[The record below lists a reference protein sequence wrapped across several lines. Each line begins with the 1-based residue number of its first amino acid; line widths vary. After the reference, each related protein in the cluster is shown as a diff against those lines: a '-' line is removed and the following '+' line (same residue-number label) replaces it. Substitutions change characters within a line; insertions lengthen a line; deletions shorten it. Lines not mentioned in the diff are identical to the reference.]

1 MSALDSLGPVARRR
15 APLSHT
21 RAALARGRLGV
32 GFLGGSIT
40 APQARNCWAE
50 SFGAWLSQAH
60 PEIRLTLT
68 NAALGATGSDLAV
81 FRVQAE
87 IIQRGCD
94 LVLVEYAV
102 NDFDQPTAR
111 RQRTREGLLR
121 QLAEAPCDVVLVHT
135 FRSEMLAEMDAGR
148 VPASIAEFEVLAGHY
163 GLNSIWMGLASL
175 REVRRGL
182 MTMADWLPDGLHP
195 GPQGSLSY
203 ARSVIAALAS
213 EFSADPA
220 GVEAPRSAARPEPL
234 DAGSWEHVELVP
246 LGEAE
251 RHGPW
256 TLGAWPSC
264 PGMTVALHTS
274 APAAGLRF
282 GFNGRGLV
290 LGFDFGRDSGEVRFR
305 LDGGPWRE
313 TRRARPDWVGAS
325 GWFRPEV
332 IADDLPPG
340 RHRFELATVHRAAA
354 LGGGTETT
362 LGFLGVIK

>member
-1 MSALDSLGPVARRR
+1 MSALDALGPVARRR

-40 APQARNCWAE
+40 APQARNCWPE

-60 PEIRLTLT
+60 PEIRLTFT

-102 NDFDQPTAR
+102 NDFDQPTPR

-121 QLAEAPCDVVLVHT
+121 QLASASCDVVLVHT
-135 FRSEMLAEMDAGR
+135 FRPEMLAEMDAGR

-175 REVRRGL
+175 REVRSGR
-182 MTMADWLPDGLHP
+182 MTMAGWLPDGLHP
-195 GPQGSLSY
+195 GPDGSLSY
-203 ARSVIAALAS
+203 ARSVSAAFAPEL
-213 EFSADPA
+213 SAAPA
-220 GVEAPRSAARPEPL
+220 AADAPSPTARPEPL
-234 DAGSWEHVELVP
+234 DPGAWEQVELMP
-246 LGEAE
+246 LGSAE

-256 TLGAWPSC
+256 TLGAWHAC
-264 PGMTVALHTS
+264 PGMNVALHTL

-282 GFNGRGLV
+282 GFTGRGLV
-290 LGFDFGRDSGEVRFR
+290 LGFDFGRDSGEVRYR
-305 LDGGPWRE
+305 LDAGPWRE
-313 TRRARPDWVGAS
+313 TRRAHPDWVGAS

-340 RHRFELATVHRAAA
+340 RHQFELATVHRAAA
-354 LGGGTETT
+354 HGGGTATT